1 LQYVARILGYAVL
14 VAVVPFVGGVVAGKP
29 GAISG
34 VALGVL
40 FVLWLWLWLPRLA
53 HRAFVAGKF
62 ERAMR
67 RYRLL
72 GLLSTSRTRTRAS
85 LLSRSGCY
93 VALGDAAIA
102 DVVLVQI
109 DPEGLS
115 PAEHAVWLN
124 NRACARLAANEGAE
138 ALKLADE
145 ASALRPDVP
154 ALQHTRGIAL
164 LALGR
169 VDDAIAVFDGMRAGG
184 ELPAFLEAERCRD
197 LAKAWSQKGET
208 AYAEDYERRA
218 AQLVQPAA
226 R

>member
-1 LQYVARILGYAVL
+1 MQYVARILGYAVL
-14 VAVVPFVGGVVAGKP
+14 VAVVPFAS
-29 GAISG
+29 GAIGGKVGAG
-34 VALGVL
+34 VGVGVGVL

-53 HRAFVAGKF
+53 HSAFQAGKF

-72 GLLSTSRTRTRAS
+72 GLLSTSRARTRAA
-85 LLSRSGCY
+85 LLSRAGCY
-93 VALGDAAIA
+93 VALGDADIA
-102 DVVLVQI
+102 DAVLVQI
-109 DPEGLS
+109 DPDGLS

-154 ALQHTRGIAL
+154 ALQHTRGLAL
-164 LALGR
+164 FALGR
-169 VDDAIAVFDGMRAGG
+169 IDDAIAVFDGMRAGG

>member
-1 LQYVARILGYAVL
+1 MQYVARILGYAVL
-14 VAVVPFVGGVVAGKP
+14 VAVVPFAGGVVAGKP
-29 GAISG
+29 GAFVG
-34 VALGVL
+34 VALGLL

-53 HRAFVAGKF
+53 HSAFAAGKF

-72 GLLSTSRTRTRAS
+72 GLLSTSRARTRAS
-85 LLSRSGCY
+85 LLSRAGCY
-93 VALGDAAIA
+93 VALGDHAIA
-102 DVVLVQI
+102 EAVLVHI
-109 DPEGLS
+109 DPDGLT

-124 NRACARLAANEGAE
+124 NRACAKLAANEGAE

-154 ALQHTRGIAL
+154 ALQHTRGLAL

-197 LAKAWSQKGET
+197 LAKAWSQKGES

-218 AQLVQPAA
+218 LKLAPGIS
-226 R
+226 

>member
-1 LQYVARILGYAVL
+1 MQYVARILGYAVL
-14 VAVVPFVGGVVAGKP
+14 VAVVPFVGGAVAGKP
-29 GAISG
+29 GAFGG
-34 VALGVL
+34 VAVGML
-40 FVLWLWLWLPRLA
+40 FVLWVWLWLPRLA
-53 HRAFVAGKF
+53 HAAFETGKF
-62 ERAMR
+62 SRAMR

-72 GLLSTSRTRTRAS
+72 GLLSTSRGRTRAA
-85 LLSRSGCY
+85 LLSRAGCF
-93 VALGDAAIA
+93 VALGEHAIA
-102 DVVLVQI
+102 EEVLVRI
-109 DPEGLS
+109 DRKTLS
-115 PAEHAVWLN
+115 PAEQAVWLN

-154 ALQHTRGIAL
+154 ALQHTRGLAL

-197 LAKAWSQKGET
+197 LAKAWSQKGQA
-208 AYAEDYERRA
+208 AYAEDYEQRA
-218 AQLVQPAA
+218 RSIA